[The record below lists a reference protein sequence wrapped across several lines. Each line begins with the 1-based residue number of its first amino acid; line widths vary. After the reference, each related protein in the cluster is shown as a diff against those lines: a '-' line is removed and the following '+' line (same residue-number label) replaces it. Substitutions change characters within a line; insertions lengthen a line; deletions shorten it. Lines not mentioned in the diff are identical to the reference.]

1 MHSPAAIHRP
11 APPRG
16 PRHRATQAVRTRD
29 CSRRGGTVPVATSAI
44 ASPRSLNT
52 LRFLGLGAVL
62 VCVGGVGDI
71 AYHLLPFALAASLEP
86 VVGVEAIR
94 AHLVT
99 LAGMLLMVAA
109 LIGRGLRH

>member
-11 APPRG
+11 AAPRG
-16 PRHRATQAVRTRD
+16 PRRRAVQAVRTRD
-29 CSRRGGTVPVATSAI
+29 CSRRGRALSVATSGI
-44 ASPRSLNT
+44 ASPHSVNA

-71 AYHLLPFALAASLEP
+71 AYHLLPFTLAASLEP
-86 VVGVEAIR
+86 VVGVEGVR

-99 LAGMLLMVAA
+99 LAGMLLMMAT